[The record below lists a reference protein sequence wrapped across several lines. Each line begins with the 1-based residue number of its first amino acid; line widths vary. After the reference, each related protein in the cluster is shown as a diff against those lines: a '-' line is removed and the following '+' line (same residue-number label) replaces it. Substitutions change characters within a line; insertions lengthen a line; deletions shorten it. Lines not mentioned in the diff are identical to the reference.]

1 MNTLSQRLASLSPEQ
16 RRLLELRLKQ
26 KGLTAPKA
34 QSVIQPRQNQGS
46 LPLSFAQE
54 RLWVLHQLQPDVPF
68 YNEVHFFHLRGI
80 LNVAALEQSFNAIA
94 QRHAVLRSTFATVE
108 GKPVQSVAPFHPLT
122 LPLID
127 LTDQAETERE
137 ATARSIATQEAQ
149 HPFDL
154 ANDSLVRIKLIRL
167 SSTHHILLLTV
178 HHIVCDGWSVGVF
191 IHELATF
198 YNAFATGEP
207 ISLPDLPIQY
217 TDFAAWQQEWLQGEL
232 LETQLAYWKRHLSG
246 TLPVLELPTTRPRP
260 TTETGRGAIQ
270 TSSLSLVLT
279 QALKTLSQQ
288 EGVTLFMTLLAAFKV
303 LLYRYTRTEDILVG
317 SPIATRNRVELEGL
331 IGLFLNTLVFRTDV
345 SGNPT
350 FQELLQRVRGVALG
364 AYAHQD
370 VPFEKLVEELQPDR
384 NLSQSP
390 LFQVMFILQNTPQ
403 PTLELSGLAIEPWDI
418 DNGAATF
425 DLTLS
430 LQETPQGLSTSWEYN
445 TDRFDA
451 ETIARMLGHWQTLLE
466 GIIANPQAHLS
477 ELPLLTQTERQRLVG
492 WGNRNQNINARN
504 SNLCIHQLFEAQVER
519 TPDAIALIYNNQ
531 QLTYAELNDRAN
543 HLAQELRSI
552 RVQPE
557 TLVGICLETS
567 LEMMVSILAVL
578 KAGGAYL
585 PLDPAYPP
593 DRLAFMLTDAQVSVL
608 LTQAHLLRTLPE
620 HTAKVLCLDDD
631 RSFSSLSPLSPVSST
646 PAHLAYV
653 IYTSGSTDRPKGVM
667 VTHHN
672 LVSAYSAWEQDYE
685 LRSTATHLQ
694 MASFSFDVFTG
705 NWVRALCSG
714 AKLVLCPRDLLLMP
728 DQLYQFMRQEQVDC
742 AEFVPAVLRNLL
754 KYLEETEQR
763 LDFMRLLA
771 VGSDS
776 WYVQEHQALQ
786 QLCGEQTRLINS
798 YGVTEAT
805 IDSIYFESTETALA
819 VDKLVPIGRPFPN
832 SQVYV
837 LDPDLQPVAIGVPGE
852 LYLGGAGVA
861 RGYLNRPE
869 LTKERFIAN
878 PFADAYVSSSRL
890 YKTGDLVRF
899 LPDGNLEFLGRTDN
913 QVKLRGFRIELGEI
927 EATLTRHPE
936 VEAAIVLVREDEPGQ
951 KRLVAYVVPVQSATS
966 AIGALR
972 GYLKEKLPSHMV
984 PSAFMILESL
994 PLTPNGK
1001 IDRRS
1006 LPAPETD
1013 RADLDTSY
1021 VSPRNSIEAALVA
1034 IWAEVLGVEQVGIDD
1049 NFFELGGDSILSIQ
1063 VVAKANQQRLRITP
1077 KQVFQH
1083 QTIAELAAVVEKVDL
1098 QTIVAEQAVVTG
1110 TLPLT
1115 PIQHWFFEQELLEPH
1130 HWNQSVLLEVRQA
1143 IDPSLLKQAI
1153 QHLLTH
1159 HDSLRLR
1166 FEHHSS
1172 EGWQQQIV
1180 SPDAEVP
1187 FSCVD
1192 LSKLA
1197 AAEQS
1202 IAIEQAATQLQ
1213 ASLNLGE
1220 GPIVRAALFDLGAHQ
1235 FSRLLIVIH
1244 HLAVD
1249 GVSWRVLLEDLQT
1262 AYQQLSEQQPIKL
1275 PPKTT
1280 SFKHWAEQ
1288 LVQYA
1293 QSESLQQE
1301 QSFWLSQLQKLV
1313 LRNSNEI
1320 QSPPASGD
1328 LGRNA
1333 GTPQANNTQKSVFR
1347 LPVDFPGGTNTV
1359 AQARTVT
1366 VTLNSAD
1373 TQALLQDVPAAYSTQ
1388 INDVLLT
1395 ALVQAFAEW
1404 TGKPSLLVEL
1414 EGHGRE
1420 DIIEGVDI
1428 SRTVGWFTAVFPVL
1442 LELNGTSDRG
1452 QALKIVKE
1460 QLRQIPNRGIGY
1472 GLLRY
1477 LSSGEIAA
1485 SLRNLPQAE
1494 VSFNYLGQFDQSFA
1508 ESSLFGLAKEP
1519 SGSCHSL
1526 QDSRSHLFEI
1536 DGMITDGQLQMVWT
1550 YSEALHRRTTVEHLA
1565 QSFIEK
1571 LRSLIH
1577 HCQSADA
1584 GGYTPSDFP
1593 LAEISQDELDTVFA
1607 TVEF

>member
-34 QSVIQPRQNQGS
+34 QSVIQPRQNQDS

-68 YNEVHFFHLRGI
+68 YNEVHFFHLRGV
-80 LNVAALEQSFNAIA
+80 LNVAALEQSFNAIS

-108 GKPVQSVAPFHPLT
+108 GKPVQSIEPFHPLT
-122 LPLID
+122 LPVVD
-127 LTDQAETERE
+127 LSKQAETEQE
-137 ATARSIATQEAQ
+137 TTARSIATQEAQ

-154 ANDSLVRIKLIRL
+154 ANDLLVRIKLLRL
-167 SSTHHILLLTV
+167 SPTHHILLLTV

-191 IHELATF
+191 VRELETF
-198 YNAFATGEP
+198 YNAFATGALV
-207 ISLPDLPIQY
+207 SLPDPPIQY
-217 TDFAAWQQEWLQGEL
+217 ADFAAWQREWLQGEV
-232 LETQLAYWKRHLSG
+232 LETQLAYWKKQLSG
-246 TLPVLELPTTRPRP
+246 TLPVLELPTARLRPSS
-260 TTETGRGAIQ
+260 ETGRGAIQ
-270 TSSLSLVLT
+270 TASLPLVLT
-279 QALKTLSQQ
+279 QALKALSQQ

-303 LLYRYTRTEDILVG
+303 LLYRYTRTEDILIG

-350 FQELLQRVRGVALG
+350 FQELLQRVRDVALG

-370 VPFEKLVEELQPDR
+370 VPFEKLVDELQPDR

-390 LFQVMFILQNTPQ
+390 LFQVMFILQNTPKLA
-403 PTLELSGLAIEPWDI
+403 LELSGLAIEPWDI

-430 LQETPQGLSTSWEYN
+430 LQETPQGLAANWEYN

-451 ETIARMLGHWQTLLE
+451 ETIERMQGHWQTLLE
-466 GIIANPQAHLS
+466 GIVANPQAHLS
-477 ELPLLTQTERQRLVG
+477 ELPLLTHAEQRLLIN
-492 WGNRNQNINARN
+492 WGNRDQNIDIQNN
-504 SNLCIHQLFEAQVER
+504 NLCIHQLFEAQVER
-519 TPDAIALIYNNQ
+519 TPDVIALIYQDQ

-552 RVQPE
+552 EVQPE
-557 TLVGICLETS
+557 TLVGICMETS
-567 LEMMVSILAVL
+567 LEMMVGILAIL

-585 PLDPAYPP
+585 PLDPAYPSE
-593 DRLAFMLTDAQVSVL
+593 RLAFMLSDAQVSVL
-608 LTQAHLLRTLPE
+608 LTQTHLLESLPK
-620 HTAKVLCLDDD
+620 HTAKVFCVDGD
-631 RSFSSLSPLSPVSST
+631 RSSSPFSPNLSITSSST
-646 PAHLAYV
+646 NLAYV
-653 IYTSGSTDRPKGVM
+653 IYTSGSTDKPKGVM
-667 VTHHN
+667 VTHQN
-672 LVSAYSAWEQDYE
+672 LVSAYFAWEKDYQ
-685 LRSTATHLQ
+685 LRSTATCHLQ

-728 DQLYQFMRQEQVDC
+728 DQLYELMQQEQVDC

-763 LDFMRLLA
+763 LDFMRLLV

-786 QLCGEQTRLINS
+786 QLCGEQTRFINS

-805 IDSIYFESTETALA
+805 IDSTYFESTETALA
-819 VDKLVPIGRPFPN
+819 VEKLVPIGHPFSN

-837 LDPDLQPVAIGVPGE
+837 LDADLQPVAIGVPGE
-852 LYLGGAGVA
+852 LYIGGMGVA
-861 RGYLNRPE
+861 SGYLNRPE

-878 PFADAYVSSSRL
+878 PFADAHALSSRL

-927 EATLTRHPE
+927 EAALTQHPE
-936 VEAAIVLVREDEPGQ
+936 VSEAIVLVREDELGQ
-951 KRLVAYVVPVQSATS
+951 KRLVAYVVPIQNATP

-984 PSAFMILESL
+984 PSAFVTLDFL

-1001 IDRRS
+1001 IDRQS

-1013 RADLDTSY
+1013 RADLDTCY
-1021 VSPRNSIEAALVA
+1021 VAPHNSVEAALVA
-1034 IWAEVLGVEQVGIDD
+1034 IWSEVLSVEPVGIDD

-1063 VVAKANQQRLRITP
+1063 VVAKANQQGLRITP

-1130 HWNQSVLLEVRQA
+1130 HWNQSVLLKVRQA

-1159 HDSLRLR
+1159 HDALRLR
-1166 FEHHSS
+1166 FVHHSS

-1180 SPDAEVP
+1180 RPDVEVP

-1192 LSKLA
+1192 LSELP

-1202 IAIEQAATQLQ
+1202 IAIEQAATRLQ

-1220 GPIVRAALFDLGAHQ
+1220 GPIVRVALFYLGAHQ
-1235 FSRLLIVIH
+1235 SSRLLIVIH

-1262 AYQQLSEQQPIKL
+1262 AYQQLSDQQSVKL

-1293 QSESLQQE
+1293 QSENLKQE
-1301 QSFWLSQLQKLV
+1301 QSFWLTQLQK
-1313 LRNSNEI
+1313 SI
-1320 QSPPASGD
+1320 A
-1328 LGRNA
+1328 
-1333 GTPQANNTQKSVFR
+1333 R
-1347 LPVDFPGGTNTV
+1347 LPVDFLGGSNTV

-1366 VTLNSAD
+1366 VTLTQAD

-1395 ALVQAFAEW
+1395 ALVQAFADW
-1404 TGKPSLLVEL
+1404 TGKASLLVEL

-1420 DIIEGVDI
+1420 DILDDVDI

-1452 QALKIVKE
+1452 QALKTVKE

-1477 LSSGEIAA
+1477 LNSGEIAA

-1508 ESSLFGLAKEP
+1508 ESSLFELAKEP

-1571 LRSLIH
+1571 LQSLIH

-1593 LAEISQDELDTVFA
+1593 LVQLSQDELDAVFA
-1607 TVEF
+1607 SVGF